1 MATGSDS
8 TGSRRATYTKDP
20 LFKGCTRPAMIMGV
34 PVVPFVIVGGGLMLV
49 TIWTSIF
56 CIVLVPVAIMVMRH
70 ITKSD
75 DQQFRLLG
83 LKIFFRLIN
92 YNRNGSFWQ
101 SSAWSPVAFK
111 KRK

>member
-8 TGSRRATYTKDP
+8 AGSRRATYTKDP

-34 PVVPFVIVGGGLMLV
+34 PVVPFVIVGGSLMLV

-75 DQQFRLLG
+75 DQQFRLRVG
-83 LKIFFRLIN
+83 RD
-92 YNRNGSFWQ
+92 WC
-101 SSAWSPVAFK
+101 K
-111 KRK
+111 KQPKVS